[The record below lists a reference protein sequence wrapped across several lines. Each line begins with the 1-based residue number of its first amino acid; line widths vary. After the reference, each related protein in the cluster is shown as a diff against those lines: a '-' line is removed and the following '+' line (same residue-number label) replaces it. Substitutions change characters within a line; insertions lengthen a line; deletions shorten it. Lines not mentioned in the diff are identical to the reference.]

1 MSSLAVAL
9 PLELDSGTGFN
20 MVTDIKGLIK
30 QNLKMIILTSPG
42 ERVMK
47 PKFGVGI
54 KTFLF
59 ENFGIDTKARI
70 ESKIREQVRIY
81 LPAVQIRE
89 INFGLTDPDNNH
101 LGLQIRYSIPAIQVS
116 DLLELTT

>member
-1 MSSLAVAL
+1 MLL
-9 PLELDSGTGFN
+9 
-20 MVTDIKGLIK
+20 
-30 QNLKMIILTSPG
+30 LTSPG
-42 ERVMK
+42 ERVME